1 MSEIYGPGS
10 LIVLSAPSGS
20 GKTTLARD
28 LVASDAAIRFSVSY
42 TTRPPR
48 EGEEHGEHYHFVSA
62 AAFDA
67 MVEQDE
73 FLEWAD
79 VFGHRYGTGARETR
93 ETLAQGIDLLFDID
107 VQGARRIRQ
116 KVPQAVLVFVLPPDF
131 RTLERRLVERGSENH
146 DQLRRRLGLAS
157 QEAMQYHAYDYLVVN
172 DRLEEAFADLEAIV
186 RAERHRVSRSKARA
200 EAILNNFPHPETGG
214 ESSLES

>member
-1 MSEIYGPGS
+1 MSEIYGPGFI
-10 LIVLSAPSGS
+10 IVLSAPSGS

-28 LVASDAAIRFSVSY
+28 LVASDSAIRFSTSY

-48 EGEEHGEHYHFVSA
+48 EGEEDGEHYHFVSEA
-62 AAFDA
+62 TFEA
-67 MVEQDE
+67 MIEEDE

-79 VFGHRYGTGARETR
+79 VFGHRYGTGASETQ

-107 VQGARRIRQ
+107 VQGARRIRK
-116 KVPQAVLVFVLPPDF
+116 KVPQAVLVFVLPPDYQ
-131 RTLERRLVERGSENH
+131 TLRRRLIERGSEND

-157 QEAMQYHAYDYLVVN
+157 QEAMQYHTYDYLVVN

-186 RAERHRVSRSKARA
+186 RAERHRVNRSEARA
-200 EAILNNFPHPETGG
+200 TTILNNFPHPETGG
-214 ESSLES
+214 ESSRES